1 MNCEIIDNI
10 LRELKVNS
18 AYAIR
23 GKNKAIDKIHA
34 EHLKEIDTQLS
45 DVRIFV
51 AKLSTGYSTDEALK
65 LIDEFLYKKQVS

>member
-23 GKNKAIDKIHA
+23 GKNRAVDKIYA
-34 EHLKEIDTQLS
+34 EHLKDVDSQLT

-51 AKLSTGYSTDEALK
+51 AKLSTGYSTTEALK
-65 LIDEFLYKKQVS
+65 MIDEFIYKKQVS

>member
-23 GKNKAIDKIHA
+23 GKNRAVDKIYA
-34 EHLKEIDTQLS
+34 EHLK
-45 DVRIFV
+45 DVD
-51 AKLSTGYSTDEALK
+51 SY
-65 LIDEFLYKKQVS
+65 

>member
-23 GKNKAIDKIHA
+23 GKNKAVDKIYA
-34 EHLKEIDTQLS
+34 EHLKEVDNQLT
-45 DVRIFV
+45 DIRLFV
-51 AKLSTGYSTDEALK
+51 AKLSTAYSTVEALL
-65 LIDEFLYKKQVS
+65 LIDEFIYKKQVS